1 MTSRRG
7 TSPQFTAQ
15 EFPCAFMVAPPASRC
30 PQSAEPS
37 GALPGAIMAAGRTY
51 VQSRLACGTPR
62 AAGPSAPVAASWSPD
77 FDYNNPRRIART
89 RSPGEEDRRARRPE
103 DDAREGHV
111 GGTSTRRP
119 TSWEA
124 DRRGQE
130 YRRACGLRMIFID
143 CPLA

>member
-37 GALPGAIMAAGRTY
+37 GALPGAIIAAGRTY

-62 AAGPSAPVAASWSPD
+62 APARPRRSRRRGPAD
-77 FDYNNPRRIART
+77 FNYNSPRRIARR
-89 RSPGEEDRRARRPE
+89 RSPGEEDRRARRRE
-103 DDAREGHV
+103 DGAQEEHV
-111 GGTSTRRP
+111 GGTLDDT
-119 TSWEA
+119 A
-124 DRRGQE
+124 LD
-130 YRRACGLRMIFID
+130 LI
-143 CPLA
+143 